1 MSRQSQ
7 RQSPADLAIAPSLKL
22 QNDWKCLHLIQHQV
36 DEGCTRTYLE
46 QGEDTNRP
54 GCVTEGAYSIRMRGV
69 DSLELLTLLLAR
81 LCINQSQTT
90 PAHPKGTPRHSRM

>member
-69 DSLELLTLLLAR
+69 DSLELLT
-81 LCINQSQTT
+81 
-90 PAHPKGTPRHSRM
+90 RMKKLDNPIFILFSHFIKHEIST